1 MVDILAFVVHPDD
14 VELGC
19 SGTLLK
25 MARLGYT
32 FGIVDLTRGELG
44 TRGTSETR
52 KEEAA
57 KAAEILGAKF
67 RNNLGMADGFFEIN
81 KENVLAVARQI
92 RMYKPKVVLANA
104 VHDRHPDHSR
114 SAKLVS
120 DACFYSGLVKIE
132 LWDDQNNEL
141 QAFRPKAVYHYLQ
154 DRNLKADFCV
164 DITPF
169 MDQKIASV
177 LAFET
182 QFNVSESDG
191 LQTPISSRQFY
202 EFLFAKA
209 RAYGR
214 DINVDFAEG
223 FTVERTPGIH
233 DIMQLF

>member
-1 MVDILAFVVHPDD
+1 MVDILAFGVHPDD

-25 MARLGYT
+25 MAQQGYS

-52 KEEAA
+52 KLEAE
-57 KAAEILGAKF
+57 KAASILGAAF
-67 RNNLGMADGFFEIN
+67 RINLGMADGFFEIN
-81 KENVLAVARQI
+81 KQNMLDVARQI
-92 RMYKPKVVLANA
+92 RIHRPKIVLANA

-132 LWDDQNNEL
+132 LWDEDNNDLEPY
-141 QAFRPKAVYHYLQ
+141 RPLAVYHYLQ

-169 MDQKIASV
+169 MDQKISSI

-182 QFNVSESDG
+182 QLFLSQMACKRPFPPNSFLSFCMQKQELTAETSMWILRKDLRWKE
-191 LQTPISSRQFY
+191 LQVYMI
-202 EFLFAKA
+202 
-209 RAYGR
+209 
-214 DINVDFAEG
+214 
-223 FTVERTPGIH
+223 
-233 DIMQLF
+233 